1 MLLQYIIRRIF
12 ILVPLLAIISII
24 AFVIIQLPPGDF
36 LSMEVMRLRASGT
49 HVADEEI
56 NLLRMQYGLD
66 KSLPE
71 QYLIWITGIVTRGD
85 FGTSLQLN
93 RKVSEILTERIPL
106 TALVTILTTI
116 LVWLIAVPIGIY
128 SATHQYSPF
137 DYFWTFVGFI
147 GLATPGFLIA
157 LVFMWI
163 AFSKFGITAVGLMS
177 PQYETA
183 PWNIEKMIDVLKHL
197 LVPIIILTLGGTAGL
212 IRTMRS
218 MMLDELNKQYVITAR
233 AKGLKETTLL
243 LKYPVRT
250 ALNPVTSTLGW
261 MLPALISGEV
271 LVSYVLNIPTTG
283 PVLMK
288 ALLNQD
294 MYLAGSIVF
303 ILSIL
308 TVVGT
313 LVSDIFLTWLDP
325 RIRYEGGA
333 R

>member
-1 MLLQYIIRRIF
+1 MLQYIIRRIF
-12 ILVPLLAIISII
+12 ILVPLLAIVSII

-49 HVADEEI
+49 HVADEQI
-56 NLLRMQYGLD
+56 NLLRIQYGLD

-71 QYLIWITGIVTRGD
+71 QYLIWIGGIVTRGD

-93 RKVSEILTERIPL
+93 RKVGEILAERIPL

-116 LVWLIAVPIGIY
+116 LVWLIAIPIGVY
-128 SATHQYSPF
+128 SATHQYSIF
-137 DYFWTFVGFI
+137 DYLWTFVGFI
-147 GLATPGFLIA
+147 GLATPGFLVA
-157 LVFMWI
+157 LIFMWI
-163 AFSKFGITAVGLMS
+163 AFSKFGITAIGLVS
-177 PQYETA
+177 VQYESA
-183 PWNIEKMIDVLKHL
+183 PWTIDKIIDMLKHIW
-197 LVPIIILTLGGTAGL
+197 VPIVILTLGGTAGL

-233 AKGLKETTLL
+233 AKGLKETKLL

-250 ALNPVTSTLGW
+250 ALNPVTSTIGW
-261 MLPALISGEV
+261 MLPGLISGEV

-303 ILSIL
+303 ILSCL

-313 LVSDIFLTWLDP
+313 LVSDILLVWLDP

>member
-12 ILVPLLAIISII
+12 ILVPLLVIISII
-24 AFVIIQLPPGDF
+24 SFVLIQLPPGDF
-36 LSMEVMRLRASGT
+36 LSMEVMRLKASGT
-49 HVADEEI
+49 QIADEQI
-56 NLLRMQYGLD
+56 NLLRIQYGLD

-71 QYLIWITGIVTRGD
+71 QYLIWMGGIVTRGD

-93 RKVSEILTERIPL
+93 RKVGDILAERVPL
-106 TALVTILTTI
+106 TILVTTLTTI
-116 LVWLIAVPIGIY
+116 LIWLIAIPIGIY
-128 SATHQYSPF
+128 SATHQYSFF

-147 GLATPGFLIA
+147 GLATPAFLVA
-157 LVFMWI
+157 LIFMWI
-163 AFSKFGITAVGLMS
+163 AFSKFGITAVGLFS

-183 PWNIEKMIDVLKHL
+183 PWGMGKIIDMLKHL
-197 LVPIIILTLGGTAGL
+197 WVPIIILALGGTAGL

-233 AKGLKETTLL
+233 AKGLKENRLL

-250 ALNPVTSTLGW
+250 AMNPVTSTIGW

-271 LVSYVLNIPTTG
+271 LVAYVLNIPTTG

-294 MYLAGSIVF
+294 MYLAGSIVL
-303 ILSIL
+303 ILSAL
-308 TVVGT
+308 TIIGT
-313 LVSDIFLTWLDP
+313 LVSDILLAWLDP